1 MLDREKLGLWV
12 AVDRL
17 QTQRDRFAIWVLR
30 APHPSGHVH
39 YDRLWCPEL
48 AQAWQNWQSLFS
60 LRGLPQVPHIPSA
73 YVPQFVLEDL
83 AEAPDDPSGQP
94 ASFSSRYM
102 QTLGVLLWRWLFE
115 GPVESSFERS
125 QGIAIGQGMPL
136 RLRLEIR
143 DPELIALPWEIM
155 QQQPGTRALSLNRK
169 ILVSRTSSDVDRLEL
184 SALAKSLKIL
194 LVIGK
199 DSPGEE
205 QSPGEAE
212 GSGEASSLG
221 DASSSAD
228 EAANAVAEEI
238 RDANML
244 QLGQEA
250 VLLKKILEQGSDLN
264 LRPTARRKVDVLL
277 QPSAAELSRV
287 VEKGDYNVFFYSGHG
302 VPGPDG
308 GLLFLSDA
316 TLSGTELAQVL
327 TRAKVKLAVFNTCW
341 GAQPEE
347 SQQQVLPRSSLA
359 EVLLHYGVPAV
370 VAMRD
375 SIADEEA
382 ISFIQVFTQ
391 ALAERKLVDE
401 AVAIARQHLLTLYH
415 FNQPAWTLPVLYM
428 HPDYDGGLLL
438 NEETTRISEHSS
450 FMPRRQQAM
459 LRDTDNPKQVWR
471 IYSDVMRIG
480 RKPEENDLV
489 IAEPWVSSC
498 HAEIFHRRVTSQ
510 RPGGGLD
517 TAYFLR
523 DNSRYGTFYLEP
535 AGELNGDQ
543 SEAQGNAQG
552 GQWRQVHRQETTLQ
566 SGTKIRFGSQSEGQ
580 LLEFVIER

>member
-1 MLDREKLGLWV
+1 MLEKEDLCLWV

-17 QTQRDRFAIWVLR
+17 QAQRDRFAIWVLR

-39 YDRLWCPEL
+39 HDCAWSPHL
-48 AQAWQNWQSLFS
+48 AQAWQDWQSLFS
-60 LRGLPQVPHIPSA
+60 LRGLPQVPHVPSA
-73 YVPQFVLEDL
+73 YVPQFVLEDISDP
-83 AEAPDDPSGQP
+83 PDDPNGQP
-94 ASFSSRYM
+94 AGFSSRYM
-102 QTLGVLLWRWLFE
+102 QNLGVQLWRWLFE
-115 GPVESSFERS
+115 GPIESSFERS
-125 QGIAIGQGMPL
+125 QGIAIGQETPL

-143 DPELIALPWEIM
+143 DPELISLPWEIM
-155 QQQPGTRALSLNRK
+155 QQQSGTRALSLNRK
-169 ILVSRTSSDVDRLEL
+169 ILVSRTSSDVDRLEP

-205 QSPGEAE
+205 IPSADALSADALSAEIASTEPE
-212 GSGEASSLG
+212 GSSE
-221 DASSSAD
+221 D
-228 EAANAVAEEI
+228 
-238 RDANML
+238 ML

-250 VLLKKILEQGSDLN
+250 VLLKKILEQSSDLSM
-264 LRPTARRKVDVLL
+264 RPTARRKVDVLL

-287 VEKGDYNVFFYSGHG
+287 IEKGDYNVFFYSGHG

-382 ISFIQVFTQ
+382 ISFIQVFAQ
-391 ALAERKLVDE
+391 ALAERKPVDE

-428 HPDYDGGLLL
+428 HPDYDGALLL
-438 NEETTRISEHSS
+438 REETTQINERSN

-459 LRDTDNPKQVWR
+459 LRDISNPGQTWPL
-471 IYSDVMRIG
+471 YSDVMRIG
-480 RKPEENDLV
+480 RKPEDNDL
-489 IAEPWVSSC
+489 IISEPWVSSS

-510 RPGGGLD
+510 RPGDGLD

-535 AGELNGDQ
+535 D
-543 SEAQGNAQG
+543 S
-552 GQWRQVHRQETTLQ
+552 QWRQVHRQETTLQ
-566 SGTKIRFGSQSEGQ
+566 SGTQIRFGSQSEGQ
-580 LLEFVIER
+580 LLEFVVVER

>member
-1 MLDREKLGLWV
+1 MLEREDLCLWL

-17 QTQRDRFAIWVLR
+17 QAQRDRFAIWILR

-39 YDRLWCPEL
+39 HDCLWSGEL
-48 AQAWQNWQSLFS
+48 AQAWQDWQSIFS
-60 LRGLPQVPHIPSA
+60 LRGLPHVPHIPSA

-83 AEAPDDPSGQP
+83 AKVPEEPNAPGTSSTAG
-94 ASFSSRYM
+94 FSSRYM
-102 QTLGVLLWRWLFE
+102 QNLGVQLWRWLFE
-115 GPVESSFERS
+115 GPIESSFERS
-125 QGIAIGQGMPL
+125 QGIAIGQEMPL
-136 RLRLEIR
+136 RLRIEIR
-143 DPELIALPWEIM
+143 DPELISLPWEIM

-169 ILVSRTSSDVDRLEL
+169 ILVSRTSSDVDRLEP

-199 DSPGEE
+199 DSPGEGADKRSE
-205 QSPGEAE
+205 E
-212 GSGEASSLG
+212 G
-221 DASSSAD
+221 
-228 EAANAVAEEI
+228 AEEG
-238 RDANML
+238 AQVSSVML
-244 QLGQEA
+244 QLSQEA
-250 VLLKKILEQGSDLN
+250 VLLKKILEQSSDLSM
-264 LRPTARRKVDVLL
+264 RPTARRKVDVLL
-277 QPSAAELSRV
+277 QPSAADLSRV

-359 EVLLHYGVPAV
+359 EVLLHYGVPSV

-391 ALAERKLVDE
+391 ALAERKSVDE

-428 HPDYDGGLLL
+428 HPNYDGTLLL
-438 NEETTRISEHSS
+438 NEETTQINERSD
-450 FMPRRQQAM
+450 FLPRRQQAI
-459 LRDTDNPKQVWR
+459 LRDTSDPKQTWP

-480 RKPEENDLV
+480 RKPEDNDLV
-489 IAEPWVSSC
+489 ISEPWVSSS
-498 HAEIFHRRVTSQ
+498 HAKIFLRRVTSQ
-510 RPGGGLD
+510 QPGDGLEI
-517 TAYFLR
+517 AYILE
-523 DNSRYGTFYLEP
+523 DDSRYGTFY
-535 AGELNGDQ
+535 
-543 SEAQGNAQG
+543 SEQG
-552 GQWRQVHRQETTLQ
+552 GQWRQVHRQETVIH
-566 SGTKIRFGSQSEGQ
+566 SGTQIRFGSQSEGQ
-580 LLEFVIER
+580 LLEFVVEG